1 MLIVSTTS
9 VLASSDVAK
18 KTVHRF
24 ILPSEGVTC
33 ELGSQIRDIREPVEK
48 SSQIRQKIEPVN
60 QVHRFAK
67 IRICEPRFTGDR
79 QPPNMKHKTRI
90 YFDDFVNAVHNFR
103 L

>member
-1 MLIVSTTS
+1 VLIVSTTS

-48 SSQIRQKIEPVN
+48 SSQIRQKTEPVN
-60 QVHRFAK
+60 QVHRSAK

-79 QPPNMKHKTRI
+79 QPPKLGQAI
-90 YFDDFVNAVHNFR
+90 YHI